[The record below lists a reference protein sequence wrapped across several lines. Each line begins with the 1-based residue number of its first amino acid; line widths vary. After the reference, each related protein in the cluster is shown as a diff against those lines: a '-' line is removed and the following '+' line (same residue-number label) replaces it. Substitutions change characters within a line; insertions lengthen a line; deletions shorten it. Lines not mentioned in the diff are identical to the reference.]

1 MAYVLS
7 SLTENHLKILQLLT
21 KETEK
26 DKEGLTFSNFFELCL
41 CEMLVS
47 SEKSLQLIM
56 KELED
61 HELVKKVMGSN
72 NPQEFYVSSVP
83 LKELKPFCKG

>member
-1 MAYVLS
+1 MLS

-47 SEKSLQLIM
+47 SREVAAA
-56 KELED
+56 D
-61 HELVKKVMGSN
+61 HEGTRRSRAGEEGHGEQQSARVL
-72 NPQEFYVSSVP
+72 
-83 LKELKPFCKG
+83 C

>member
-1 MAYVLS
+1 MLS

-47 SEKSLQLIM
+47 SDLA
-56 KELED
+56 
-61 HELVKKVMGSN
+61 
-72 NPQEFYVSSVP
+72 F
-83 LKELKPFCKG
+83 